1 MIHFFR
7 KIRHIIYVLVALFS
21 LLFILSRGPSYDP
34 KEFEY
39 GITFSYRQS
48 TDLGLD
54 WKQVYLAMLD
64 ELQVKNLRL
73 PAYWDDLEAT
83 KGQYDWEAL
92 DWQID
97 EAEKRNVSLIL
108 VLGQRVPR
116 WPECHIPNWA
126 EDLAEKERQEV
137 TLEHIQKTISR
148 YKNRPNIRFWQVEN
162 EPFLPNFG
170 ICPEF
175 DKKFLD
181 TEIALAK
188 ELDTRPVI
196 VTDSGELSLW
206 ALAAKR
212 ADVFGTTM
220 YLDTYSKTLK
230 SYIHYPITPA
240 FFRVK
245 KNLANL
251 FASPQDWIVIELQGE
266 PWGRLSFQTLEQSE
280 RDKTMTPDRFKNTI
294 AFIQDTGFKTFY
306 WWGIEYWYW
315 EKQVNNNPFYWN
327 TAQQLFNGTYDYK

>member
-7 KIRHIIYVLVALFS
+7 KIRHIIYIIVALFS

-39 GITFSYRQS
+39 GITFSNRQS
-48 TDLGLD
+48 IDLGLD

-73 PAYWDDLEAT
+73 PAYWDELEQT
-83 KGQYDWEAL
+83 RGQYDWSDL

-116 WPECHIPNWA
+116 WPECHIPAWA
-126 EDLAEKERQEV
+126 ENLGDTERKQA
-137 TLEHIQKTISR
+137 TLEHIQKTLSR
-148 YKNRPNIRFWQVEN
+148 YKNRPSIRFWQVEN

-170 ICPEF
+170 ICPAF

-181 TEIALAK
+181 EEIALVK
-188 ELDTRPVI
+188 ELDTRSVI

-206 ALAAKR
+206 AMAAKR

-220 YLDTYSKTLK
+220 YLDTYSRMLK

-251 FASPQDWIVIELQGE
+251 FAGPEDWIVIELQGE
-266 PWGRLSFQTLEQSE
+266 PWGRLSFQTLEQAE

-294 AFIQDTGFKTFY
+294 EFIRTTGFNTFY
-306 WWGIEYWYW
+306 WWGVEYWYW
-315 EKQVNNNPFYWN
+315 EKTVNNNPFYWN